1 MRLFCVLV
9 IQNKVAEMFLSSRLC
24 SRMQF
29 KTTLQD
35 YNVVSKERNVV
46 INPCLTSRAAEYPVR
61 SSCFLCLGFRINKLS
76 DIDFWSS

>member
-29 KTTLQD
+29 KTILQD

>member
-61 SSCFLCLGFRINKLS
+61 SSRFLCFGFRINKLS
-76 DIDFWSS
+76 DIDFWSF